1 MNRNVKFAEIKYYK
15 QIWDHGIKSAMHT
28 EYKTGR
34 ELIFMQN
41 LSVSRFFS
49 NLFKSKLSIIQKFQL
64 LP

>member
-15 QIWDHGIKSAMHT
+15 QIWNHGIKSAMHT

-41 LSVSRFFS
+41 LCISFFF
-49 NLFKSKLSIIQKFQL
+49 LKPL
-64 LP
+64 

>member
-28 EYKTGR
+28 EYKIGR

-41 LSVSRFFS
+41 LCISFF
-49 NLFKSKLSIIQKFQL
+49 LKPL
-64 LP
+64 